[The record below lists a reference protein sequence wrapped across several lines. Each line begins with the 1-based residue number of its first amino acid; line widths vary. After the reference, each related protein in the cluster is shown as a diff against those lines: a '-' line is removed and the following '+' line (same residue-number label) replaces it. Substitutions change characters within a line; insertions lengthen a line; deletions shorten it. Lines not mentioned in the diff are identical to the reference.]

1 MHHISKA
8 ALQDSMENFSCKR
21 MVPYSSEQMFDLIS
35 DVEHYPEFLPDL
47 RNTRLLER
55 EGNLPRVD
63 QELDWG
69 AFRIRF
75 CSRVIYNRP
84 TRIDISATED
94 PFRQLS
100 IRWVFEP
107 ADHMCCSI
115 NLRIGYELRSTV
127 LRHIIKP
134 IITSRLR
141 GIASAFE
148 ERAYLVYSGTNKLS
162 ECCNHPNAAS
172 SR

>member
-35 DVEHYPEFLPDL
+35 DVEHYPE
-47 RNTRLLER
+47 
-55 EGNLPRVD
+55 
-63 QELDWG
+63 LDWG
-69 AFRIRF
+69 EFRIRF

-115 NLRIGYELRSTV
+115 NLRIGYELRSKV